1 VGSADIALG
10 ECITVDL
17 GIEVDVRPVRY
28 ATRQPVLAVD
38 GTVIGYKLIFRTDVV
53 SHFSE
58 LETDVSGSAVIE
70 MSTLLSLD
78 TLCDHRM
85 AFIECNR
92 EVLLERG
99 LALLPPEKVVAE
111 IDSSVTVDDTIY
123 QLCCDM
129 KNDGYR
135 IALADFS
142 IGDPRESIAHF
153 ADFIFVDLQRTP
165 WDDIPHIIGTDRWRH
180 SGLVA
185 TSVETREEMEFARKA
200 GFQFFQ
206 GNFFRKPESL
216 RTRSAHTNRTVYLR
230 LLRAVSQPELD
241 WNAIE
246 DLIKSD
252 ATIYYRFM
260 RFVNSAGVGIRCE
273 IRSVRQA
280 LGLLG
285 DDEIRR
291 WCRLAGM
298 FEMSK
303 GRPGEILLS
312 ALVRARFAELLG
324 ERIEHVGADLFL
336 LGLLTLMDTILEI
349 PMDAIV
355 NGLSL
360 DEASLTFLLE
370 HEGILRPVFE
380 LVFAVESG
388 IWNSVVGWCAKLGVG
403 EDYAAECYSSAMAWA
418 QSITAS
424 L

>member
-1 VGSADIALG
+1 MNLSID
-10 ECITVDL
+10 
-17 GIEVDVRPVRY
+17 VDVRPVRY

-58 LETDVSGSAVIE
+58 LEAEVSGSAVIE

-85 AFIECNR
+85 AFIGCNR
-92 EVLLERG
+92 EVLLQRG

-111 IDSSVTVDDTIY
+111 IDSSVAIDDAVY

-142 IGDPRESIAHF
+142 TDDPRDPIAHL
-153 ADFIFVDLQRTP
+153 ADFIFVDLQRTR
-165 WDDIPHIIGTDRWRH
+165 WDDIPRIMGTDRWRH

-185 TSVETREEMEFARKA
+185 TSVETREEMEFARRA
-200 GFQFFQ
+200 GFQFFH
-206 GNFFRKPESL
+206 GNFFRKPQSL
-216 RTRSAHTNRTVYLR
+216 RARSAHSNRTAYLR

-241 WNAIE
+241 WDVIE
-246 DLIKSD
+246 ELIKSD
-252 ATIYYRFM
+252 ATIYYRFI

-273 IRSVRQA
+273 VRSVRQA

-291 WCRLAGM
+291 WCQLAGI
-298 FEMSK
+298 FEMSS

-312 ALVRARFAELLG
+312 ALVRARFAESLG
-324 ERIEHVGADLFL
+324 KHIEHGGADMFL

-349 PMDAIV
+349 PMNAIV
-355 NGLSL
+355 DGLSL
-360 DEASLTFLLE
+360 DEPSSAFLLE
-370 HEGILRPVFE
+370 HEGVLRPVFE

-388 IWNSVVGWCAKLGVG
+388 IWSLVVQWCAKLGVE
-403 EDYAAECYSSAMAWA
+403 EDYAARCYSSAMAWA

-424 L
+424 SL

>member
-1 VGSADIALG
+1 MESS
-10 ECITVDL
+10 
-17 GIEVDVRPVRY
+17 IEIDARPVRY
-28 ATRQPVLAVD
+28 ATRQPVLAAD
-38 GTVIGYKLIFRTDVV
+38 ATVIGYKLIFRTDVV

-58 LETDVSGSAVIE
+58 LETDRLGSAAIE
-70 MSTLLSLD
+70 MSTLVSLD

-85 AFIECNR
+85 AFIDCNR
-92 EVLLERG
+92 DVLLQHG
-99 LALLPPEKVVAE
+99 LALLPPDKVVVELAP
-111 IDSSVTVDDTIY
+111 SVLVDDIVY

-142 IGDPRESIAHF
+142 LGDSREPIAHL
-153 ADFIFVDLQRTP
+153 ADFVFVDLQSTQ
-165 WDDIPHIIGTDRWRH
+165 WEDIPQIIGADRWRH

-200 GFQFFQ
+200 GFHFFQ
-206 GNFFRKPESL
+206 GSFFLKPQSL
-216 RTRSAHTNRTVYLR
+216 RTRTALTNRTVYLR
-230 LLRAVSQPELD
+230 LLRAVSQAELNWD
-241 WNAIE
+241 TIE
-246 DLIKSD
+246 ELIKCD

-273 IRSVRQA
+273 VRSVRQA

-291 WCRLAGM
+291 WCRIAGM

-303 GRPGEILLS
+303 GRPGELLLS
-312 ALVRARFAELLG
+312 ALVRGRFAELLG
-324 ERIEHVGADLFL
+324 KHVEHNDADLFL

-355 NGLSL
+355 EGLSL
-360 DEASLTFLLE
+360 NEDSMTFLLE

-380 LVFAVESG
+380 LVFAVETG
-388 IWNSVVGWCAKLGVG
+388 MWNTVVELCRQLSVK
-403 EDYAAECYSSAMAWA
+403 EEYAAECYSSAMAWA
-418 QSITAS
+418 QSIIAS

>member
-1 VGSADIALG
+1 M
-10 ECITVDL
+10 TVEL
-17 GIEVDVRPVRY
+17 SIEAVVRPARY
-28 ATRQPVLAVD
+28 ATRQPVLAED

-58 LETDVSGSAVIE
+58 LETDASGSVAIE

-85 AFIECNR
+85 AFIDCDR
-92 EVLLERG
+92 DLLLRRG
-99 LALLPPEKVVAE
+99 LALLAPDKVVAE
-111 IDSSVTVDDTIY
+111 IDSSVMVDDAIY

-142 IGDPRESIAHF
+142 PGDPRETIAHL
-153 ADFIFVDLQRTP
+153 ADFIFVDLQRTQ
-165 WDDIPHIIGTDRWRH
+165 WDEIPRIIGTDRWRH

-185 TSVETREEMEFARKA
+185 TSVETRDEMEFARKA

-206 GNFFRKPESL
+206 GNFFRQPESL
-216 RTRSAHTNRTVYLR
+216 RSRTALTNRTVYLR

-241 WNAIE
+241 WNSIE
-246 DLIKSD
+246 ALLKSD

-273 IRSVRQA
+273 VRSVRQA

-303 GRPGEILLS
+303 GRPSELLLS
-312 ALVRARFAELLG
+312 ALMRARFAELLG
-324 ERIEHVGADLFL
+324 KRIEHGAADLFL
-336 LGLLTLMDTILEI
+336 LGLLTMMDTILEI

-355 NGLSL
+355 DGLSL
-360 DEASLTFLLE
+360 DDASMTFLLE
-370 HEGILRPVFE
+370 HEGSLRPVFE

-388 IWNSVVGWCAKLGVG
+388 MWNSVVEWCGRLAIK
-403 EDYAAECYSSAMAWA
+403 EDHAAECYSSAMAWA

>member
-1 VGSADIALG
+1 M
-10 ECITVDL
+10 TVEL
-17 GIEVDVRPVRY
+17 SIEADVRPARY
-28 ATRQPVLAVD
+28 ATRQPVLAAD

-58 LETDVSGSAVIE
+58 LETDASGSVAIE

-78 TLCDHRM
+78 SLCDHRM
-85 AFIECNR
+85 AFIDCDR
-92 EVLLERG
+92 DLLLQRG

-111 IDSSVTVDDTIY
+111 IDSSVTVDDAIY

-142 IGDPRESIAHF
+142 LGDPREPIAHL
-153 ADFIFVDLQRTP
+153 ADFIFVDLQRTQ
-165 WDDIPHIIGTDRWRH
+165 WDDIPRIIGTDRWRH

-185 TSVETREEMEFARKA
+185 TTVETREEMEFARKA

-206 GNFFRKPESL
+206 VNFFRLPESL
-216 RTRSAHTNRTVYLR
+216 RSRTALTNRTVYLR

-241 WNAIE
+241 WNTIE
-246 DLIKSD
+246 ALLKSD

-273 IRSVRQA
+273 VRSVRQA

-303 GRPGEILLS
+303 GRPSELLLS
-312 ALVRARFAELLG
+312 ALMRARFAELLG
-324 ERIEHVGADLFL
+324 KLIEHESADLFL
-336 LGLLTLMDTILEI
+336 LGLLTMMDTILEI

-355 NGLSL
+355 DGLSL
-360 DEASLTFLLE
+360 DEASMTFLLD
-370 HEGILRPVFE
+370 HEGSLRPDLRIDIRSRIRHVE
-380 LVFAVESG
+380 LG
-388 IWNSVVGWCAKLGVG
+388 C
-403 EDYAAECYSSAMAWA
+403 
-418 QSITAS
+418 
-424 L
+424 